1 MILIAAV
8 IGWLFLVV
16 ELLVAAPIWAVA
28 HAYAEGEGFAP
39 QQASYGYGAMIGVLT
54 RPVAIVFGFAFSF
67 YIIGIACW
75 FAAMAMGTFLSGML
89 ADVNVGPGAFIGVTA
104 IIMTTLFMVI
114 RYVLKMITHLPD
126 NLPRW
131 IGGASNNV
139 GDVQAAEGA
148 NQSAQNSTAQ
158 AALNGFALGQQSFT
172 RSEGATQR
180 EVSQIEARGEK
191 ALAKREA
198 ASIAAKDAETQE
210 RRHSEM
216 MDAMTHMGSGSKS
229 DSSGGGMDL
238 KDL

>member
-1 MILIAAV
+1 MA
-8 IGWLFLVV
+8 
-16 ELLVAAPIWAVA
+16 
-28 HAYAEGEGFAP
+28 
-39 QQASYGYGAMIGVLT
+39 
-54 RPVAIVFGFAFSF
+54 RPVALVFGFAFMF
-67 YIIGIACW
+67 YIMNIAFW
-75 FAAMAMGTFLSGML
+75 FAAMGLGIFLSGML
-89 ADVNVGPGAFIGVTA
+89 SDVIMGPGAFVGTLA
-104 IIMTTLFMVI
+104 IIMSTIFMIV
-114 RYVLKMITHLPD
+114 RYTLKMITHLPD